1 MSFIKNRG
9 NSALKARDKN
19 PALEKKT
26 SRKPLV
32 SIISLYI
39 YHYICNIVV
48 CIVRIC
54 ITIKLV
60 IVS

>member
-26 SRKPLV
+26 LE
-32 SIISLYI
+32 
-39 YHYICNIVV
+39 ND
-48 CIVRIC
+48 
-54 ITIKLV
+54 
-60 IVS
+60 

>member
-9 NSALKARDKN
+9 NSVLKARDKN
-19 PALEKKT
+19 PALEKN

-39 YHYICNIVV
+39 
-48 CIVRIC
+48 
-54 ITIKLV
+54 
-60 IVS
+60 

>member
-19 PALEKKT
+19 PALGKKN

-39 YHYICNIVV
+39 YHYICNNYL
-48 CIVRIC
+48 RYN
-54 ITIKLV
+54 
-60 IVS
+60 